1 MAILGASSVSPVID
15 TPADLESDRG
25 LRWQQAKITSI
36 VPQTPRIKSFYFD
49 LSHPFTFRA
58 GQHVDVR
65 LTAPDGYQAER
76 SYSIASAPH
85 SQHGLELVIERLDD
99 GEVSPFFHDVAEVG
113 DDIELRGPIGGHFV
127 WEVADGGPLLLLGGG
142 SGVVPLMSMIRDR
155 ASHHSRVPMVLLFSV
170 RTFSDVL
177 FRDELL
183 ALDARGDGFNLALAL
198 TREGAKR
205 ARDYGRRID
214 SAMLTELL
222 ARLPQ
227 APNQVF
233 VCGSNPFVEA
243 ATDATI
249 AAGVA
254 PGLIRTE
261 RYGG

>member
-1 MAILGASSVSPVID
+1 MATLGASSVSPVTD
-15 TPADLESDRG
+15 APANLQGDGG
-25 LRWQQAKITSI
+25 LRWQQAGITAI
-36 VPQTPRIKSFYFD
+36 VPQTPRIKSFYFE

-65 LTAPDGYQAER
+65 LTAPDLYQAER

-85 SQHGLELVIERLDD
+85 SRLELVIERLDD

-127 WEVADGGPLLLLGGG
+127 WEVADGGPVLLLGGG

-155 ASHHSRVPMVLLFSV
+155 ASHHSRVPMVLLFSA
-170 RTFSDVL
+170 RTFDDVL

-198 TREGAKR
+198 TREPVKR
-205 ARDYGRRID
+205 ADDYGRRVD
-214 SAMLTELL
+214 TAMLTELL
-222 ARLPQ
+222 AKLPE
-227 APNQVF
+227 PPKQVF

-243 ATDATI
+243 AADATI

-254 PGLIRTE
+254 ASLLRTE